1 MSRPIAPH
9 GIDAHPHHA
18 VLCACVFPPKGKPKS
33 RDRFIDVLLLPAEEA
48 ARQYRENFGYSR
60 ELADTVTANGLRLV
74 FPRKTPGR
82 MRILGR
88 GQSKSA
94 PLTVC
99 EGGILL
105 PGDPPPLDYLPG
117 EAEAY
122 PFAFLAGVDAAIRE
136 FDGWA
141 AWARTEGI
149 DAAALHRYV
158 WRIPPAPPLEWFSVP
173 HSEAEMREAGLLK
186 WSGPPEPEGW
196 PGEHNLWLL
205 RAEWVNDIPQGMDL
219 VSIAG
224 KRVPF
229 VREHNIGPE
238 AERGGA
244 LAFGLLVV
252 EVSDE

>member
-9 GIDAHPHHA
+9 GIDAYPHHA
-18 VLCACVFPPKGKPKS
+18 VVCACVFPPKKKKS
-33 RDRFIDVLLLPAEEA
+33 EDRFMDVLLLPAEEA
-48 ARQYRENFGYSR
+48 ARQCRESFGYSK
-60 ELADTVTANGLRLV
+60 ELADAVTANGLRLV
-74 FPRKTPGR
+74 FFVNTPGR
-82 MRILGR
+82 VNVVGR
-88 GQSKSA
+88 GQSKST

-105 PGDPPPLDYLPG
+105 PGAPPPLDYLPG

-136 FDGWA
+136 FAGWA
-141 AWARTEGI
+141 AWARAEGI

-158 WRIPPAPPLEWFSVP
+158 WRIPLAPPLEWFSVP
-173 HSEAEMREAGLLK
+173 HPEAELREAGLLK

-205 RAEWVNDIPQGMDL
+205 RAEWVNDIPQGMEL

-229 VREHNIGPE
+229 VREHNVGPG
-238 AERGGA
+238 AQRGGA
-244 LAFGLLVV
+244 LAFGLLAV